1 MPRQVDLSVAEG
13 DGDDADGDAAHAHEH
28 FLWREDAR
36 FEAVG

>member
-13 DGDDADGDAAHAHEH
+13 DGDDDDGDAAHAHEH

>member
-13 DGDDADGDAAHAHEH
+13 DDDDGDAAHAHEH